1 MPGYFVKNHTI
12 EPYYKRMDQ
21 LIKNIKQFS
30 DLSKDSL
37 GALISLFTKIEY
49 RKGDEIIRFGKP
61 CQSLFLV
68 EQGFCR
74 AYNIQDGEEVNLEF
88 FFEYETVTNKNSYL
102 FNKPADFTVVACEPM
117 IVYKIDRPDLLDT
130 IKKHPDIEIAGK
142 KNLELI
148 AAKQEKQ
155 LQLFRILTAK
165 GRYEFLE
172 KNAPELLQ
180 RIPISQLASYLG
192 VKRETLSRIR
202 NKRMSPAIL

>member
-1 MPGYFVKNHTI
+1 MEK
-12 EPYYKRMDQ
+12 

-30 DLSKDSL
+30 ELSKDSL
-37 GALISLFTKIEY
+37 DIIIPFFSKIEY
-49 RKGDEIIRFGKP
+49 RKGDEIISYGKH
-61 CQSLFLV
+61 CQSLFLI
-68 EQGFCR
+68 EQGYCR
-74 AYNIQDGEEVNLEF
+74 AYNIQDGLAVNLDF

-102 FNKPADFTVVACEPM
+102 FNKQSNFTVVACEPM
-117 IVYKIDRPDLLDT
+117 IVHKIDKKDLLQT
-130 IKKHPDIEIAGK
+130 FSQHPEIELAGK

-172 KNAPELLQ
+172 KNYPELVQ
-180 RIPISQLASYLG
+180 RVPISQLASYLG

-202 NKRMSPAIL
+202 NKRMRPAIL

>member
-1 MPGYFVKNHTI
+1 MEDI
-12 EPYYKRMDQ
+12 
-21 LIKNIKQFS
+21 IKNIKQLSVLSPESIDFMIPFFS
-30 DLSKDSL
+30 KLE
-37 GALISLFTKIEY
+37 F
-49 RKGDEIIRFGKP
+49 RKGEEIIRAGKP
-61 CQSLFLV
+61 CQSLFMIAK
-68 EQGFCR
+68 GFCR
-74 AYNIQDGEEVNLEF
+74 AYNVQNGEEVNLEF

-117 IVYKIDRPDLLDT
+117 VVYRINKNDIQYAISQRPEVEL
-130 IKKHPDIEIAGK
+130 AGK

-172 KNAPELLQ
+172 NNNPEILQ
-180 RIPISQLASYLG
+180 RISISQLASWLG

-202 NKRMSPAIL
+202 NKRMRSAIL

>member
-1 MPGYFVKNHTI
+1 
-12 EPYYKRMDQ
+12 MDN

-30 DLSKDSL
+30 HLSKDSL
-37 GALISLFTKIEY
+37 DAIIPLFSKIEY
-49 RKGDEIIRFGKP
+49 RKGDEVIRYGKP
-61 CQSLFLV
+61 CQSLFLI

-74 AYNIQDGEEVNLEF
+74 AYNVQDGEEVNLEF

-102 FNKPADFTVVACEPM
+102 FNKPSDFTVVACEPM
-117 IVYKIDRPDLLDT
+117 VVYKINRPDILMA
-130 IKKHPDIEIAGK
+130 ISQHPEIETAGK

-172 KNAPELLQ
+172 KNDPGLLQ
-180 RIPISQLASYLG
+180 RVSISQLASYLG

-202 NKRMSPAIL
+202 NKRMRPAIL

>member
-1 MPGYFVKNHTI
+1 MEDLIEYF
-12 EPYYKRMDQ
+12 
-21 LIKNIKQFS
+21 KQFS
-30 DLSKDSL
+30 DLSNDSL
-37 GALISLFTKIEY
+37 DVAIPLFSKIEY
-49 RKGDEIIRFGKP
+49 RKGDEIIRLGKP
-61 CQSLFLV
+61 CQSLFLI

-74 AYNIQDGEEVNLEF
+74 AFNIQDGEEVNFDF

-102 FNKPADFTVVACEPM
+102 FNKPSDFTVVACEPM
-117 IVYKIDRPDLLDT
+117 IVHRIDKADLLDA
-130 IKKHPDIEIAGK
+130 IKKCPELDIAGK
-142 KNLELI
+142 KNLQLI

-172 KNAPELLQ
+172 NNAPELLQ

-202 NKRMSPAIL
+202 NKRMTPAIM